1 MSPPP
6 PARSRNASERRLVI
20 DASVV
25 LAFYFAAEPLKPQ
38 ALALLASAAKGRL
51 TFVVPTLTR
60 YEVINAL
67 SLAERGLKRIQRISR
82 PQAQAILDAV
92 LALPMEEHGIAG
104 LESRIVDLAVGFQ
117 RSAYDACYLAL
128 AERLDVDLV
137 TGDSRF
143 FRALASDFPKI
154 RFLGDYQAPSLP

>member
-92 LALPMEEHGIAG
+92 LALPIAG

-143 FRALASDFPKI
+143 FRALASDFPRI